1 MYLFFLHT
9 WLRCAFICLRSR
21 YFATLAMCSTCLP
34 ILCQC
39 MSRWCFCSI
48 IPHSVRLISKSTSTR
63 GVNRQMMTFW
73 DIASAFLPKKLNRLK
88 KRKFQDWTYINH
100 WNVALTWLENSKCY
114 KHIHMTLYG
123 LLVSYHGPF
132 PISSCHGWSIDESKY
147 AAVKTF
153 LFSFSFISICSS
165 HLTWLSLYLLFK
177 MH

>member
-1 MYLFFLHT
+1 MLFLCLKRWEKCYKRVARANHSILCTSCLKLFSLWKQFYTITLKTANNNTLMYLFFLHT

-48 IPHSVRLISKSTSTR
+48 LPHSMRLISKSTSTR

-73 DIASAFLPKKLNRLK
+73 DITSAFLPKKLNRLK

-100 WNVALTWLENSKCY
+100 CIEMLHWRDLKIVNVKNT
-114 KHIHMTLYG
+114 
-123 LLVSYHGPF
+123 
-132 PISSCHGWSIDESKY
+132 SI
-147 AAVKTF
+147 
-153 LFSFSFISICSS
+153 
-165 HLTWLSLYLLFK
+165 WLSTGF
-177 MH
+177 